1 MDSEQTGTP
10 RSVLIIGGGTAGWL
24 TAASLAKAF
33 GTGHPGAP
41 TITVLESPD
50 IGIIGVGEGTF
61 PTIRQT
67 LKNLGIE
74 EALFM
79 RESHATFKQGIR
91 FDDWE
96 VTPKEGRHAHYFHPF
111 EPPYWGREEL
121 NLLPYWLLQDKAT
134 RKPFAQAVTFQKRIA
149 DAKMGPKRIHQGHY
163 AGPLNYAYHFDA
175 VKFAACLAKHA
186 KNLGVKHIEG
196 NLTGVALDDTG
207 AIDHVITAEHGS
219 LVADLYV
226 DCTGFRSELIG
237 KALGVP
243 FHKIKDIL
251 FTDRAVAMQVPD
263 EGKDDPIPSYTIST
277 AHEAGWTWDIALD
290 GRRGIGYV
298 YSSDHSSDDRAEE
311 ILRGYIG
318 PRAEGL
324 NARRIKFEAGYR
336 TKHWVKNCVAVGLS
350 AGFLEPLEST
360 GVVLIESA
368 INKIIEFFPHGGP
381 MDASADSFNEMMV
394 ARYNT
399 IIGFIKLHYCL
410 SRRDEPFWRDNAD
423 PKSIPAHLHDLLAL
437 WRHRPPSRY
446 DFTLDNESFAYFSY
460 QYILYGMN
468 YDTDYEAA
476 RAASP
481 MIAKAEEIFARVV
494 NFGEQASKDL
504 IPHRQLLNAVYR
516 GGFVEPPAPARPVA
530 QPIRAG

>member
-1 MDSEQTGTP
+1 MI
-10 RSVLIIGGGTAGWL
+10 VGGGTAGWL

-33 GTGHPGAP
+33 GTGRPGAP
-41 TITVLESPD
+41 SITVLESPE

-96 VTPKEGRHAHYFHPF
+96 VTPTDGRHSHYFHPF

-121 NLLPYWLLQDKAT
+121 NLTPYWLLQDKAT

-149 DAKMGPKRIHQGHY
+149 DARMGPKRIHQGGY

-175 VKFAACLAKHA
+175 TRFAACLAKHA
-186 KNLGVKHIEG
+186 RGLGVSHLEG
-196 NLTGVALDDTG
+196 NLTDVVLDDSG
-207 AIDHVITAEHGS
+207 AISRIVTAEHGDMT
-219 LVADLYV
+219 ADLYI
-226 DCTGFRSELIG
+226 DCTGFRSELLG

-243 FHKIKDIL
+243 FQPIKEVL

-263 EGKDDPIPSYTIST
+263 EGRDDPIASYTIST

-290 GRRGIGYV
+290 GRRGVGYV

-311 ILRGYIG
+311 VLRAYIG

-324 NARRIKFEAGYR
+324 NARRIRFQAGYR
-336 TKHWVKNCVAVGLS
+336 TRHWVKNCVGVGLS

-368 INKIIEFFPHGGP
+368 INKIIEFFPHDGAI
-381 MDASADSFNEMMV
+381 DASAASFNEMMV
-394 ARYNT
+394 ARYKT

-410 SRRDEPFWRDNAD
+410 SRREEPFWRDNAE
-423 PKSIPAHLHDLLAL
+423 PASIPTHLRNLLDL

-446 DFTLDNESFAYFSY
+446 DFIMDNESFAYFSY

-468 YDTDYEAA
+468 YPTDYEAA

-481 MIAKAEEIFARVV
+481 MLDRAEEIFVRVAL
-494 NFGEQASKDL
+494 FGEQAAKEL
-504 IPHRQLLNAVYR
+504 IPHRQLLNAVYK
-516 GGFVEPPAPARPVA
+516 GGFVAPPAPQQRVKV
-530 QPIRAG
+530 